1 VKLSVATR
9 PKQKRLAHCS
19 NARRPRRQ
27 KTRNGSSWAVPA
39 DEDILGA
46 LVPTDDGRPIEVIL
60 KFADLPGRPARILQL
75 RCGSVRTLTLSA
87 GQARWRSVDVRLGWR
102 AQIGCREN
110 GRGPWPD
117 RNRAAQIR
125 IAIKGIF
132 IVIKGTFYP
141 DEGHKS
147 RSAPASA
154 AELSPLR
161 KRNSKPLESLIFP
174 RPTRDKGGW
183 TNPLSRESCALA
195 TAPSEQQ
202 VCWSAAAVATG
213 SSVSRVL

>member
-117 RNRAAQIR
+117 RDRAAQIR

-141 DEGHKS
+141 DEGS
-147 RSAPASA
+147 RRLNPSWSRAFSCRRLQKKRPPRRRPAPAPGPDGNGA
-154 AELSPLR
+154 V
-161 KRNSKPLESLIFP
+161 
-174 RPTRDKGGW
+174 
-183 TNPLSRESCALA
+183 RER
-195 TAPSEQQ
+195 
-202 VCWSAAAVATG
+202 G
-213 SSVSRVL
+213 